1 VSAVLFD
8 EPSPRVVT
16 PIVDGDA
23 HVQRRSLD
31 CITQPGTARRRG
43 ALVLLGLLLVV
54 ASPRA
59 VRAQT
64 TEADFYVAQAAID
77 LDEKRYDAAL
87 DTDKNT
93 LLPTYKPG
101 TVHRFDREMV
111 NVFRVELPLPK
122 SLTLAAEVLM
132 DDNASNIAV
141 FDYKRTVNS
150 LTLIWSY

>member
-1 VSAVLFD
+1 MSAVLFD

-64 TEADFYVAQAAID
+64 TEADFCVAQAAID

-141 FDYKRTVNS
+141 FDYKRTVNA